1 MSRCCALLQID
12 DKIVD
17 SRVVTEFFSC
27 DLSVCHGACCVEGSS
42 GAPLEAGEIE
52 WLDVELPVLLEMLPA
67 RNVQAL
73 RTGVAYRDGDGEW
86 VTQLVDGCECAFSCN
101 EGGVSLCGIEKAW
114 REGVIA
120 QTKPKSCSLYPIR
133 VQRVGVMQR
142 LSYHE
147 WEVCAGAR
155 KKGLAER
162 IRVYEFLRRPIEQYF
177 GAEFYKQLE
186 AAAVYLEGSGA

>member
-52 WLDVELPVLLEMLPA
+52 GLGIELPVLLEMLPA
-67 RNVQAL
+67 RNVPAL

-86 VTQLVDGCECAFSCN
+86 VTRLVDGCECAFSYN
-101 EGGVSLCGIEKAW
+101 EGGIFLCGIEKAW
-114 REGVIA
+114 RGGVIA

-133 VQRVGVMQR
+133 VQRMGVMQR

-155 KKGLAER
+155 KKGQAER

-177 GAEFYKQLE
+177 GAEFYRQLE
-186 AAAVYLEGSGA
+186 AAAAYLEGSGA

>member
-42 GAPLEAGEIE
+42 GAPLEAEEIE
-52 WLDVELPVLLEMLPA
+52 GLDIELPVLLERLPA
-67 RNVQAL
+67 RNVPAL
-73 RTGVAYRDGDGEW
+73 RAGVAYRDGDGEW
-86 VTQLVDGCECAFSCN
+86 VTRLVDGCECAFSYN
-101 EGGVSLCGIEKAW
+101 EGGIFLCGIEKAW

-120 QTKPKSCSLYPIR
+120 QTKPKPCSLYPIR

-147 WEVCAGAR
+147 WEVCARAR
-155 KKGLAER
+155 KKGQSER
-162 IRVYEFLRRPIEQYF
+162 IRVYEFLRRPIERYF

-186 AAAVYLEGSGA
+186 AAAAYLEGSGA

>member
-42 GAPLEAGEIE
+42 GAPLEAEEIE
-52 WLDVELPVLLEMLPA
+52 GLDIELPVLLERLPA
-67 RNVQAL
+67 RNVPAL
-73 RTGVAYRDGDGEW
+73 RAGVAYRDGDGEW
-86 VTQLVDGCECAFSCN
+86 VTRLVDGCECAFSYN
-101 EGGVSLCGIEKAW
+101 EGGIFLCGIEKAW

-162 IRVYEFLRRPIEQYF
+162 IKVYEFLRRPIEQYF
-177 GAEFYKQLE
+177 GAEFYRQLE
-186 AAAVYLEGSGA
+186 AAAAYLEGSGA

>member
-73 RTGVAYRDGDGEW
+73 RTDVAYRDGDGEW
-86 VTQLVDGCECAFSCN
+86 VTQLVDGCECAFSYN
-101 EGGVSLCGIEKAW
+101 EGGIFLCGIEKAW
-114 REGVIA
+114 
-120 QTKPKSCSLYPIR
+120 
-133 VQRVGVMQR
+133 R

-155 KKGLAER
+155 KKGLAEK
-162 IRVYEFLRRPIEQYF
+162 IKVYEFLRRPIEQYF
-177 GAEFYKQLE
+177 GAEFYRQLE
-186 AAAVYLEGSGA
+186 AAAAYLEGSGA

>member
-42 GAPLEAGEIE
+42 GAPLEAWEIE
-52 WLDVELPVLLEMLPA
+52 GLDVELPELLEMLPA

-86 VTQLVDGCECAFSCN
+86 VTRMGANAHFR
-101 EGGVSLCGIEKAW
+101 AM
-114 REGVIA
+114 REG
-120 QTKPKSCSLYPIR
+120 SLYA
-133 VQRVGVMQR
+133 V
-142 LSYHE
+142 
-147 WEVCAGAR
+147 
-155 KKGLAER
+155 
-162 IRVYEFLRRPIEQYF
+162 LRRHGEK
-177 GAEFYKQLE
+177 G
-186 AAAVYLEGSGA
+186 

>member
-1 MSRCCALLQID
+1 MRRCCALLQID

-42 GAPLEAGEIE
+42 GAPLEAEEIE
-52 WLDVELPVLLEMLPA
+52 GLDIELPVLLEMLPA
-67 RNVQAL
+67 RNVPAL
-73 RTGVAYRDGDGEW
+73 RAGVAYRDGDGEW
-86 VTQLVDGCECAFSCN
+86 VTRLVDGCECAFSYN
-101 EGGVSLCGIEKAW
+101 EGGIFLCGIEKAW
-114 REGVIA
+114 CEGVIA

-155 KKGLAER
+155 KKGQAER
-162 IRVYEFLRRPIEQYF
+162 IRVYEFLRRPIERYF

-186 AAAVYLEGSGA
+186 AAAAYLEGSGA

>member
-42 GAPLEAGEIE
+42 GAPLEAEEIE
-52 WLDVELPVLLEMLPA
+52 GLDIELPVLLERLPA
-67 RNVQAL
+67 RNVPAL
-73 RTGVAYRDGDGEW
+73 RAGVAYRDGDGEW
-86 VTQLVDGCECAFSCN
+86 VTRLVDGCECAFSYN
-101 EGGVSLCGIEKAW
+101 EGGIFLCGIEKAW

-155 KKGLAER
+155 KKGQAER
-162 IRVYEFLRRPIEQYF
+162 IRVYEFLRRPIERYF

-186 AAAVYLEGSGA
+186 AAAAYLEGSGA